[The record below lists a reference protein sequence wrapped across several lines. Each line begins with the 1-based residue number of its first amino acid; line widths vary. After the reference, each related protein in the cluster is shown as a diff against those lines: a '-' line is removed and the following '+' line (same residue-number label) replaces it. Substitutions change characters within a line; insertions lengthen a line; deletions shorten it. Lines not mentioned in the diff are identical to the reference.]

1 MVEWAVWFIRLP
13 LHELKKIRSRFG
25 DHICHTVTPDRLT
38 SVAFGMHTEYPPDL
52 DIFIL
57 LDYHLKNNI
66 STP

>member
-1 MVEWAVWFIRLP
+1 
-13 LHELKKIRSRFG
+13 LKKIRSRFG